1 MIALLATAALS
12 IATPAA
18 IDAAATTCG
27 LAKSDLSWQQVDA
40 KTLSLTKISPTI
52 DSKKFLCF
60 GKWLKDQ
67 GIRTA
72 VLHTPNP
79 TD

>member
-1 MIALLATAALS
+1 MIAILSAAFLAA
-12 IATPAA
+12 ATPSA
-18 IDAAATTCG
+18 IDAAAATCG
-27 LAKSDLSWQQVDA
+27 LAKGDVTWQQLDA
-40 KTLSLTKISPTI
+40 KTLSLTRISPTI

>member
-1 MIALLATAALS
+1 MITLLASAALT
-12 IATPAA
+12 IATPSA
-18 IDAAATTCG
+18 IDAAAVTCG
-27 LAKSDLSWQQVDA
+27 LAKSDLSWTQIEP
-40 KTLSLTKISPTI
+40 KTLSLTRISPTI

-72 VLHTPNP
+72 VLSAPLDP
-79 TD
+79 Q